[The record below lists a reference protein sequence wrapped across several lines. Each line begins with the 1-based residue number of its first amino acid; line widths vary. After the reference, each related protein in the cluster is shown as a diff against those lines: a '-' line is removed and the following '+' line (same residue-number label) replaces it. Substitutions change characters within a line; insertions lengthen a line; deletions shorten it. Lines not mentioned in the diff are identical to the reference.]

1 MTPIFSPDQTASYHR
16 EGHLFLPNL
25 FTAQEVAV
33 LRAELPAIFAQRR
46 PEVWREKDSD
56 AVRIAFAVHTYNS
69 VFARLARH
77 PRLVEP
83 AQALLGEPIY
93 IHQFKINQKAAFNGD
108 VWQWHQDFGTWS
120 VDDGMAE
127 PRALNVALFLDDV
140 TEFNGPLMF
149 IPRSHSA
156 GKVEASHDTVSTSYP
171 LWTVA
176 DQTISDLAAEHGLMA
191 PTGGAGSAL
200 FFHCALLHASPGNIS
215 PWSRNIVYLTANG
228 VSNAIRKPTRPA
240 YIAARDFAAVEPL
253 ADDCLSNES
262 MKGDD

>member
-16 EGHLFLPNL
+16 EGYLFLPNL

-33 LRAELPAIFAQRR
+33 LRAELPAILAQRR

-200 FFHCALLHASPGNIS
+200 FFSLRAVACQ
-215 PWSRNIVYLTANG
+215 SRQ
-228 VSNAIRKPTRPA
+228 
-240 YIAARDFAAVEPL
+240 YIAVEPQHRVSDRQWREQCDPQ
-253 ADDCLSNES
+253 ADTTGVHRGARFRRGRTVGGRLPVE
-262 MKGDD
+262 